1 MRDAFANGKLVV
13 QMVKDLKFLLEIDDE
28 VTAETMHL
36 WDDRQGL
43 QKFGVQYHEFDSED
57 EQN

>member
-1 MRDAFANGKLVV
+1 M
-13 QMVKDLKFLLEIDDE
+13 KDLKFLLEIDDE